1 MKKQSPPQT
10 SQTEQRIKEAAREV
24 FLKHGL
30 ENARTAD
37 IAALSESNPSLIF
50 YHFRSK
56 EKLYQLVMLEE
67 LDVFLKGLVPI
78 VKDSATEF
86 EKKVE
91 LFVEHFNCLVSQGPH
106 VAMFVLTEMLK
117 RHSVGKIAI
126 KKMSNTLRNS
136 VMAEQLRGAVSRG
149 KYKSVSFTH
158 VIMNVTGLTVFPVIA
173 GPIISIMGGMKQAEY
188 DQLVRDR
195 QREITAWVLHM
206 LR

>member
-1 MKKQSPPQT
+1 MKEKSP
-10 SQTEQRIKEAAREV
+10 SKLGITEQRIKEAAREV

-30 ENARTAD
+30 ENARTAE

-56 EKLYQLVMLEE
+56 EKLYQLIMLEE
-67 LDVFLKGLVPI
+67 LELFLKSLVPI
-78 VKDSATEF
+78 LMDPFTEF

-91 LFVEHFNCLVSQGPH
+91 LIVERYTCLVSQGPH
-106 VAMFVLTEMLK
+106 LAMFVLTEMLK
-117 RHSVGKIAI
+117 RHSVVKIAI
-126 KKMSNTLRNS
+126 KRMSNTLRNS

-149 KYKSVSFTH
+149 KYKSVSFAH
-158 VIMNVTGLTVFPVIA
+158 VIMNGTGLTVFPVIA
-173 GPIISIMGGMKQAEY
+173 GPIISIMGGMKQPEY

>member
-1 MKKQSPPQT
+1 MKKQVLLQSTQT
-10 SQTEQRIKEAAREV
+10 ALRIKEAAREV

-67 LDVFLKGLVPI
+67 LDVFLKALVPI
-78 VKDSATEF
+78 VKDPATEF

-106 VAMFVLTEMLK
+106 MAMYVLTEMQK
-117 RHSVGKIAI
+117 RHSVVKIAI

-136 VMAEQLRGAVSRG
+136 IMAEQLRGAVSGG
-149 KYKSVSFTH
+149 KYKSVSFAH
-158 VIMNVTGLTVFPVIA
+158 VIMNVTGLAVFPVIA
-173 GPIISIMGGMKQAEY
+173 GPIISVMGGMKQAEY

>member
-1 MKKQSPPQT
+1 MKKQSPPQIT
-10 SQTEQRIKEAAREV
+10 QTEQRIKEAAREV

-37 IAALSESNPSLIF
+37 IAALSKSNPSLIF

-67 LDVFLKGLVPI
+67 LDVFLKALVPI
-78 VKDSATEF
+78 VKDPATEF

-91 LFVEHFNCLVSQGPH
+91 LFVEHFNCLVGQGPH
-106 VAMFVLTEMLK
+106 VAMFVLTEMQK
-117 RHSVGKIAI
+117 RHSVVKIAI

-136 VMAEQLRGAVSRG
+136 VMAEQLRRAVSRG
-149 KYKSVSFTH
+149 KYKSVSFAH

-173 GPIISIMGGMKQAEY
+173 GPIISVMGGMKQAEY